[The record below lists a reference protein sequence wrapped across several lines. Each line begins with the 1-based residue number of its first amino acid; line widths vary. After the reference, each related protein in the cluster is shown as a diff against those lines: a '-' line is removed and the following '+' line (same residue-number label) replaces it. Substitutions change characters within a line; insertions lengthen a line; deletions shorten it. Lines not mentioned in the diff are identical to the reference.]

1 MCNLFHSLPIELTRE
16 IYDYDPTYK
25 KKLDLSLNLI
35 KHGMEECTCSGDI
48 AAVKTPYFY
57 GKIGNNICLKHDIIG
72 LENPPD
78 DFWHPIWGYYS
89 VDTWYAF
96 MELFNARESFTFNV
110 NGHEIGIEFKYGRTT
125 FPTFWNRHIINAM
138 ICSYYTF
145 YISPKSIK
153 IINNKKRLR
162 GRYMDM
168 GHYQR
173 REV

>member
-35 KHGMEECTCSGDI
+35 KHGMEECTCSSDI

-57 GKIGNNICLKHDIIG
+57 GKIGNNICLKHNIIG
-72 LENPPD
+72 LKNPPD

-89 VDTWYAF
+89 ADTYIAL

-110 NGHEIGIEFKYGRTT
+110 NCHEINIEFKYGRST
-125 FPTFWNRHIINAM
+125 FPTFWNRDIINIM
-138 ICSYYTF
+138 ICLYYTF